1 MWNLQLILRIQH
13 KFNYNAWLQEK
24 KKKKKEE
31 RKKKRLQKISICF
44 IELIKLV
51 ILNGNF
57 SLYSYFF

>member
-31 RKKKRLQKISICF
+31 EKKEITKDF
-44 IELIKLV
+44 HM
-51 ILNGNF
+51 F
-57 SLYSYFF
+57 HWTD